1 MELTLEVLQTEV
13 MKLSAEDRARLLDTL
28 LDSMDQDEDT
38 EREWEELADR
48 RDAELDSG
56 AVQAVDGPTVLARLR
71 AQFPG

>member
-13 MKLSAEDRARLLDTL
+13 MKLSAADRARLLDTL
-28 LDSMDQDEDT
+28 LDSMDQDKDT

-48 RDAELDSG
+48 RDAELESG
-56 AVQAVDGPTVLARLR
+56 AVEAVDGPTVLARLR

>member
-13 MKLSAEDRARLLDTL
+13 MKLSAEDRSRLLDTL

-38 EREWEELADR
+38 EHEWEQLADR

-56 AVQAVDGPTVLARLR
+56 AVEAVDGATVLARLR
-71 AQFPG
+71 AKFPG